1 MPIVFFPFLYSYKKE
16 MSFSLT
22 PEAHHL
28 KRARPEAEQRIQQ
41 ALDVAVRKQ
50 QQKKKK
56 AAARAGEAWS
66 EDALPLNGRFSQED
80 DDAFDKECIMRPL
93 AASALTLA
101 DKESRRAQAIERI
114 HLRSLRGG
122 YTAHVDEPVEE
133 ELTEGIEAV
142 AHMDDM
148 MRKMAVHDGKEADER
163 SIIRTRTALSTD
175 LLRDVRHVKG
185 DSRLAAIRLC
195 LNSMGYTRSTFQQAR
210 DDMTRHMPA

>member
-1 MPIVFFPFLYSYKKE
+1 

-28 KRARPEAEQRIQQ
+28 KRARPDEALEQRIQQ

-50 QQKKKK
+50 QQKKKKKK

-101 DKESRRAQAIERI
+101 DKESRRAQA
-114 HLRSLRGG
+114 
-122 YTAHVDEPVEE
+122 
-133 ELTEGIEAV
+133 
-142 AHMDDM
+142 
-148 MRKMAVHDGKEADER
+148 
-163 SIIRTRTALSTD
+163 TALRRTP
-175 LLRDVRHVKG
+175 LRPT
-185 DSRLAAIRLC
+185 I
-195 LNSMGYTRSTFQQAR
+195 
-210 DDMTRHMPA
+210 